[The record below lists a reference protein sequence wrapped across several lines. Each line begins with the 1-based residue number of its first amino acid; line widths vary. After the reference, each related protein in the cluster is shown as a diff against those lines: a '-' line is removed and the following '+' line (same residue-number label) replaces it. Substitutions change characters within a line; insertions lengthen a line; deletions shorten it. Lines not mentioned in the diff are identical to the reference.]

1 MALDVSSLVQEML
14 GAGKAVLNQDL
25 PALRGFSQQ
34 QLEAMAQQAV
44 LIAQGVADGSIDPA
58 TRDYFLKSLEEMSR
72 SFVNTL
78 AGLAAVTAEKLWN
91 GIVGVLW
98 GAINEA
104 TGLNLFPPAGGAAA

>member
-1 MALDVSSLVQEML
+1 MGLDVGSLVQDML

-25 PALRGFSQQ
+25 PALRGFSEQ
-34 QLEAMAQQAV
+34 QLEAIARQAI
-44 LIAQGVADGSIDPA
+44 LIAEGVADGSIDPA
-58 TRDYFLKSLEEMSR
+58 TRDYFLKSLAEMTR

-98 GAINEA
+98 GAINKA
-104 TGLNLFPPAGGAAA
+104 TGLNLFPPAGGGGS